1 MKKRILLPIVFAAGL
16 AALSGCTTVNSVEN
30 ADKEGQRNMV
40 ADTRAIT
47 DASLNRKVN
56 IVGVNTSMTPGG
68 LLKVQVELLNRTRS
82 LQQFLYH
89 FEWFDANGMQVNNVL
104 SASIPDQIEGQE
116 DKFISGIAPN
126 PNCKDFRVKFIEA
139 N

>member
-1 MKKRILLPIVFAAGL
+1 MKTRILLPLGFAAGL
-16 AALSGCTTVNSVEN
+16 VVLSGCTTVNTVEN
-30 ADKEGQRNMV
+30 AQKEGQRNMV

-47 DASLNRKVN
+47 DSGLNRKVN
-56 IVGVNTSMTPGG
+56 IIGVNTSMTSGG
-68 LLKVQVELLNRTRS
+68 LLKVQVELQNRTRS
-82 LQQFLYH
+82 LQRFLYH

-104 SASIPDQIEGQE
+104 SASLPDQIEGQE
-116 DKFISGIAPN
+116 DKFISGIAPT

>member
-1 MKKRILLPIVFAAGL
+1 MKTRILLPLGFAAGL
-16 AALSGCTTVNSVEN
+16 IVLSGCTTVNSVEN

-40 ADTRAIT
+40 SDTRAVT

-68 LLKVQVELLNRTRS
+68 LLKVQVELQNRTRS
-82 LQQFLYH
+82 LQRFLYH
-89 FEWFDANGMQVNNVL
+89 FEWFDANGVQVNNVL
-104 SASIPDQIEGQE
+104 SASVPDQIEGQE
-116 DKFISGIAPN
+116 NKFIFGIAPN
-126 PNCKDFRVKFIEA
+126 PDCKDFRVKFIEA

>member
-1 MKKRILLPIVFAAGL
+1 MKTRIVLPLAFATGL
-16 AALSGCTTVNSVEN
+16 VVLSGCTTVNSVEN
-30 ADKEGQRNMV
+30 ADKAGQRNMV
-40 ADTRAIT
+40 ADTRAVT
-47 DASLNRKVN
+47 DAGLNRKVN
-56 IVGVNTSMTPGG
+56 IVGVNTSMTPDGF
-68 LLKVQVELLNRTRS
+68 LKVQVELQNRTRS

-116 DKFISGIAPN
+116 DKFISCIAPT

>member
-1 MKKRILLPIVFAAGL
+1 MKTRILLPLGFAAGL
-16 AALSGCTTVNSVEN
+16 IVLSGCTTVNTVEN
-30 ADKEGQRNMV
+30 ADKSGQRNMI
-40 ADTRAIT
+40 ADTRAVT

-68 LLKVQVELLNRTRS
+68 LLKVQVELQNRTRS
-82 LQQFLYH
+82 LQRFLYH

-104 SASIPDQIEGQE
+104 SASVPEQMEGQE
-116 DKFISGIAPN
+116 DKFIFGIAPT

>member
-1 MKKRILLPIVFAAGL
+1 
-16 AALSGCTTVNSVEN
+16 
-30 ADKEGQRNMV
+30 MV

-47 DASLNRKVN
+47 DSSLNRKVN

-68 LLKVQVELLNRTRS
+68 LLKVQVELQNRTRS
-82 LQQFLYH
+82 LQRFLYH
-89 FEWFDANGMQVNNVL
+89 FKWFDANGMQVNNVL

-116 DKFISGIAPN
+116 DKFISCVAPT